1 MFLPVL
7 PCHDFFIF
15 TNQATKI
22 KLVAKIRRATNP
34 YRHLILQVSSRWR
47 IPMKF
52 ARSLALISSLF
63 AIFVPSMPA
72 ATFATLNCAGATTL
86 SLPLEAFTFEYNGP
100 TSTSPGLFTVYTDI
114 ANLNTLIVD
123 LLIPNSASFSTCSV
137 SSDSIASNTSVSG
150 VHLENV
156 TAAGAGP
163 GLTSAGVG
171 VVFAGA
177 TFSFSGISAANGPP
191 SATSPAANLTPEE
204 RKKAVDAFQARG
216 LALPSTSK

>member
-1 MFLPVL
+1 
-7 PCHDFFIF
+7 
-15 TNQATKI
+15 
-22 KLVAKIRRATNP
+22 
-34 YRHLILQVSSRWR
+34 
-47 IPMKF
+47 MKF
-52 ARSLALISSLF
+52 ARTFAVISSLCAMF
-63 AIFVPSMPA
+63 APSMPA
-72 ATFATLNCAGATTL
+72 ATFATLDCGPSGSPTL
-86 SLPLEAFTFEYNGP
+86 SLPVEAFTFEFSP
-100 TSTSPGLFTVYTDI
+100 TGGSLGFFTVYTDI

-137 SSDSIASNTSVSG
+137 SSDSIVSNTSVSG

-177 TFSFSGISAANGPP
+177 TFSFGGISAANGPP